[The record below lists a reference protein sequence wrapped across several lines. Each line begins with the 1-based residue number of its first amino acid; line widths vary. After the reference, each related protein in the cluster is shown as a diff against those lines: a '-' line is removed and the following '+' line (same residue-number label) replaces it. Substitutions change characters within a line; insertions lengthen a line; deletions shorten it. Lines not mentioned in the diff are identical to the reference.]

1 MTATPERSDG
11 LDKVLTLHFGLE
23 TISRPFYRPFEYHIY
38 DTDFF
43 PRIENNINGSL
54 NWDSVLKSQ
63 ANNEKRNNF
72 IVKILR
78 KFNTRTFLVL
88 CKRIEQSNIL
98 SAKLRE
104 FGEDVDEYYGKD
116 VYFRSDA
123 RILLIDVLQI
133 RGRFDHP
140 QLDALLVSG
149 DVEAMFSQYVGRVF
163 RREDTNPIIID
174 FRDKFGVL
182 RKHLKTREEVYK
194 SIGGFMV

>member
-1 MTATPERSDG
+1 M
-11 LDKVLTLHFGLE
+11 
-23 TISRPFYRPFEYHIY
+23 
-38 DTDFF
+38 
-43 PRIENNINGSL
+43 
-54 NWDSVLKSQ
+54 
-63 ANNEKRNNF
+63 
-72 IVKILR
+72 
-78 KFNTRTFLVL
+78 
-88 CKRIEQSNIL
+88 
-98 SAKLRE
+98 RE

-123 RILLIDVLQI
+123 QILLSTYSRIEVS
-133 RGRFDHP
+133 FDHP

-163 RREDTNPIIID
+163 KREDTNPIIID